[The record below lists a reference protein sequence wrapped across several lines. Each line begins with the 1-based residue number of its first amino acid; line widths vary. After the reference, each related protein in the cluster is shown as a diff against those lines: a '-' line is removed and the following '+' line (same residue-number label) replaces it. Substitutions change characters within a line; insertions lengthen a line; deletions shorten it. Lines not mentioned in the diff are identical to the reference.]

1 MLIFPRIKKF
11 QFKIPPKPKKERYI
25 SLRDLKNYK
34 KPLKSNTNFPS
45 IISISPT
52 NISNNNSYEKSKN
65 QHSNIN
71 SPTVF
76 TSERRGKNLYT
87 NFRNQIKIVNYPTD
101 KLQIEKDIKS
111 NVIKNNNRYKEKI
124 TFSTLRENYNNLSN
138 MISNKPINV
147 NKFIENINSFLL
159 PNDKTF
165 EIIQNLI
172 NNEVTI
178 DKETSKF
185 DKFHHLL
192 KSIKIPIN
200 TYNHGLIFRYLIKN
214 TFRVSLKKA
223 LLNKTSINKD
233 EIKEEYQKQINYI
246 KIYLILN
253 NKEKSDSYNNQ
264 IFDSLNI
271 NNNYTPLIS
280 YINNKLYLNKRY
292 DKKMKLEKHGRS
304 RNILQTNFS
313 DKIIN
318 KEKNNK
324 EAFDITITNVNIKK
338 NILVK
343 SGTLK
348 SLPDNNNLYKERKE
362 ITNQRVILKKKMD
375 NKKEKGLIKLIK
387 KQKISLNDHLKLKEK
402 YKKFEDDLIT
412 KENSIQKN
420 IKFFD
425 FLSNNKSRNNYKNED
440 IINYLNNSEGSIKF
454 ENSLIEEKNDRSLL
468 KRVLF
473 DEDIDIG
480 KNSFNNIDENNEQ
493 HNKKLTEDNNSQLF
507 NSVKEPIKKDNEK
520 KLSNI
525 KSLKDLL
532 SEENYVPKLK
542 EVNNKVEETKI
553 IDNKVNT
560 EKLIKSIDKEK
571 EEKLI
576 EENWEYQFNDF
587 KNNIKRLK
595 NMSKEEFI
603 KDSLKFIKYYE

>member
-1 MLIFPRIKKF
+1 M
-11 QFKIPPKPKKERYI
+11 
-25 SLRDLKNYK
+25 
-34 KPLKSNTNFPS
+34 
-45 IISISPT
+45 
-52 NISNNNSYEKSKN
+52 
-65 QHSNIN
+65 
-71 SPTVF
+71 
-76 TSERRGKNLYT
+76 
-87 NFRNQIKIVNYPTD
+87 
-101 KLQIEKDIKS
+101 
-111 NVIKNNNRYKEKI
+111 
-124 TFSTLRENYNNLSN
+124 
-138 MISNKPINV
+138 
-147 NKFIENINSFLL
+147 
-159 PNDKTF
+159 
-165 EIIQNLI
+165 
-172 NNEVTI
+172 
-178 DKETSKF
+178 
-185 DKFHHLL
+185 
-192 KSIKIPIN
+192 
-200 TYNHGLIFRYLIKN
+200 
-214 TFRVSLKKA
+214 
-223 LLNKTSINKD
+223 
-233 EIKEEYQKQINYI
+233 
-246 KIYLILN
+246 
-253 NKEKSDSYNNQ
+253 
-264 IFDSLNI
+264 
-271 NNNYTPLIS
+271 
-280 YINNKLYLNKRY
+280 
-292 DKKMKLEKHGRS
+292 
-304 RNILQTNFS
+304 
-313 DKIIN
+313 
-318 KEKNNK
+318 
-324 EAFDITITNVNIKK
+324 
-338 NILVK
+338 
-343 SGTLK
+343 
-348 SLPDNNNLYKERKE
+348 
-362 ITNQRVILKKKMD
+362 
-375 NKKEKGLIKLIK
+375 IKLIK

-440 IINYLNNSEGSIKF
+440 IINYLNNSEGSIEF

-603 KDSLKFIKYYE
+603 KDSLKFIK